1 MAVEVMINGKP
12 VKLGRPPKISA
23 IFEVLSILDDRPL
36 LGSAAALSLAWE
48 AGGSPH
54 PPARWSKCKGPISYG
69 ETAFE
74 AIMKLNL
81 GSNAYRGLVQAAL
94 EVLTADLPNFQ
105 NAEDKAKNSE
115 AGEDQ
120 QTS

>member
-1 MAVEVMINGKP
+1 MAVEVTVKGKP
-12 VKLGRPPKISA
+12 VKLGRPPKPSTIY
-23 IFEVLSILDDRPL
+23 EVLSILDDRPL

-69 ETAFE
+69 EAAFE
-74 AIMKLNL
+74 SILKLDL
-81 GSNAYRGLVQAAL
+81 DSDEYRDLVQTAL
-94 EVLTADLPNFQ
+94 VVLCEGLPNFK

-115 AGEDQ
+115 AGEEAP
-120 QTS
+120 TS